1 MNKIDSPERFDELP
15 KEQQDFLLKWIANN
29 LRPIQTINKRHT
41 SYNIKHWIEEEY
53 TDVYYSNGE
62 FKGAMLEAGY
72 KTNDPDTLNW
82 CFNISEL
89 SPIIVKRKAQ
99 NK

>member
-53 TDVYYSNGE
+53 TDVYY
-62 FKGAMLEAGY
+62 
-72 KTNDPDTLNW
+72 
-82 CFNISEL
+82 
-89 SPIIVKRKAQ
+89 
-99 NK
+99 